1 MRADR
6 DPPAQVAGV
15 VHWGSQHDAWQATML
30 ASPQD
35 THLRKEPLPV
45 AVIIAV
51 VEHRMGANGEPHDTL
66 LEVESGPRRHVGSL
80 RPHARDA
87 QGRNWDVMASDAM
100 KSTGP
105 GGEAEFRRVLDAL
118 RDQFD
123 MA

>member
-1 MRADR
+1 VRDR
-6 DPPAQVAGV
+6 IRFLLGHEPREIERIDP
-15 VHWGSQHDAWQATML
+15 TMTVL
-30 ASPQD
+30 EY
-35 THLRKEPLPV
+35 LRR
-45 AVIIAV
+45 
-51 VEHRMGANGEPHDTL
+51 VEHRMGANGESHDTF

-87 QGRNWDVMASDAM
+87 QGRNWDVVASDVT

-105 GGEAEFRRVLDAL
+105 GGEAEFRRVVDAL

>member
-1 MRADR
+1 
-6 DPPAQVAGV
+6 
-15 VHWGSQHDAWQATML
+15 
-30 ASPQD
+30 
-35 THLRKEPLPV
+35 
-45 AVIIAV
+45 
-51 VEHRMGANGEPHDTL
+51 MGANGEPHDTL

-87 QGRNWDVMASDAM
+87 QGRNWDVTASDAM

-105 GGEAEFRRVLDAL
+105 GGEAEFRRVVDAL